1 VQEISRRIEKELT
14 VPKGYQ
20 VVYGGQ
26 YENLARAGKGLL
38 LTIPLTIV
46 LVFMVLFILF
56 GNLRHTAVTFSCI
69 LFALAGGIVALLIRG
84 YNFNVSAGVGFVSIF
99 GISVMAGIVLVSALH
114 LLRIQVLLEWE
125 LLLVFCLGL
134 VHGLGFASAMRI
146 EGAGQLIALSPYP
159 ATSIV
164 SFNLGIEA
172 GQCVVALALYALVQA
187 LSRFFPSKSY
197 AVWQRMAG
205 VLSLLVG
212 TFWLIERVV
221 LGA

>member
-1 VQEISRRIEKELT
+1 MALLASGISLRRW
-14 VPKGYQ
+14 
-20 VVYGGQ
+20 
-26 YENLARAGKGLL
+26 AGLL
-38 LTIPLTIV
+38 SAFTV
-46 LVFMVLFILF
+46 AH
-56 GNLRHTAVTFSCI
+56 GVTFG
-69 LFALAGGIVALLIRG
+69 LASMGWVT
-84 YNFNVSAGVGFVSIF
+84 VSAALVEPAI
-99 GISVMAGIVLVSALH
+99 AGSIVLVSALH